1 MILLDSG
8 YLIALLVPRDALHEP
23 AVRWSE
29 AVQEKLLL
37 TEYVL
42 WETINYLSPLADRP
56 KAYLLVDEIDGNPAF
71 EFVHASPEL
80 FRAGMALHLARADKA
95 WSLTDCISFHIMK
108 ERGITKALAYDEHF
122 QQAGFAALLRSEPG

>member
-8 YLIALLVPRDALHEP
+8 YLIALLVPTDALHER
-23 AVRWSE
+23 ALRWSE
-29 AVQEKLLL
+29 AVQEELLL

-42 WETINYLSPLADRP
+42 WETVNYLSPLADRP
-56 KAYLLVDEIDGNPAF
+56 KAHLLVDEIDGNPAF
-71 EFVHASPEL
+71 AFVHSSPEL
-80 FRAGMALHLARADKA
+80 FQAGIALHRARADKA

-122 QQAGFAALLRSEPG
+122 QQAGFAALLRAEPG